1 MRCREFAPHVYC
13 KRLVQDYAPLSTY
26 KCFELPTRG
35 GQMQASGDAKERLAD
50 AGHRMWME
58 TEVPRVRARAR

>member
-1 MRCREFAPHVYC
+1 
-13 KRLVQDYAPLSTY
+13 
-26 KCFELPTRG
+26 
-35 GQMQASGDAKERLAD
+35 MQASGDAKERLAD